1 MKLSN
6 QDIFASS
13 MPPIVTATR
22 STVASQV
29 YQTIRENIINLR
41 LVPGMSMSEHEMSS
55 TLGVSRTPVREA
67 FIRLSREGLIIIYP
81 QRCTVVSKLSL
92 ERVIQERFL
101 RESLERS
108 VLETFILSPT
118 EAGFARM
125 QEQIDVQR
133 RCLETQDYETFLS
146 SDDRFHFTMYEETG
160 NQLCSQ
166 IIRRNCHD
174 YQRLRVLSSKV
185 NQEIQLLNI
194 EQHELILDAIHERN
208 VLKAQELLC
217 KHVRRLLSEI
227 EMLRSVYPDYI
238 TETNDVLSK

>member
-81 QRCTVVSKLSL
+81 QRCTVVSKISL

-125 QEQIDVQR
+125 Q
-133 RCLETQDYETFLS
+133 ETQDYETFLS